1 MKYRP
6 LGKYG
11 LKLSAVGLGSHL
23 TIGQRLDLS
32 ESRRM
37 VSMAY
42 EAGVNFFDTANVYGQ
57 GRAEEALGHC
67 LADLPRSDVV
77 VVSKVYWPVGPGPNA
92 RGLSA
97 KHIREQCE
105 ASLRR
110 LRMEYLDI
118 YLCHRPDPETPL
130 EETARAM
137 EDLARAGKILYW
149 GVSEWS
155 GDLIAE
161 ADSVCSQI
169 GARPIACSQPR
180 YSLLY
185 RKPESL
191 LFPMTERLGVGN
203 VVFEALAHG
212 ILTGKHPPGRPPME
226 GTRVGDPE
234 LNRDLMTPLYSTD
247 ANKLRAQ
254 QLKRVAADVG
264 QSATSLA
271 LAWCLRHSA
280 VTSVILGCSRPEQLQ
295 ENVAAVDVL
304 LDDCVIDTLDSIFA
318 HPA

>member
-37 VSMAY
+37 VSMACNRSQLFRY
-42 EAGVNFFDTANVYGQ
+42 GQRVWPGQ
-57 GRAEEALGHC
+57 GRGGARTLPCRSTSVRRGGREQGL
-67 LADLPRSDVV
+67 LASRS
-77 VVSKVYWPVGPGPNA
+77 WPQR

-169 GARPIACSQPR
+169 GARPRLPAVSQGTACCTASR
-180 YSLLY
+180 
-185 RKPESL
+185 RACC
-191 LFPMTERLGVGN
+191 FP
-203 VVFEALAHG
+203 
-212 ILTGKHPPGRPPME
+212 
-226 GTRVGDPE
+226 
-234 LNRDLMTPLYSTD
+234 
-247 ANKLRAQ
+247 
-254 QLKRVAADVG
+254 
-264 QSATSLA
+264 
-271 LAWCLRHSA
+271 
-280 VTSVILGCSRPEQLQ
+280 
-295 ENVAAVDVL
+295 
-304 LDDCVIDTLDSIFA
+304 
-318 HPA
+318 